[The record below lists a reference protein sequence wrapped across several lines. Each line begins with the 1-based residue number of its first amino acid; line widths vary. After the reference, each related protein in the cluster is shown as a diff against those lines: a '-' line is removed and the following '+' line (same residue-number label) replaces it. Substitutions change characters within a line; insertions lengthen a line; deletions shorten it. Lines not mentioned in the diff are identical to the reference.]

1 MKNIEELLESKI
13 ATGQRTNVLEY
24 MQENLLPCIQKD
36 LLSTSIV
43 HRVMHEY
50 LRNANDKGREEIIDA
65 VKEKL
70 IKMIHSRDGAR
81 VAMYCLW
88 YGTNKV

>member
-1 MKNIEELLESKI
+1 
-13 ATGQRTNVLEY
+13 
-24 MQENLLPCIQKD
+24 MQESLLPCIQKD
-36 LLSTSIV
+36 LLSSSIV
-43 HRVMHEY
+43 HRAMHEY
-50 LRNANDKGREEIIDA
+50 LRNANEKGREELIDA

-88 YGTNKV
+88 YGTNKVYIIFLLFLINFILKFRIENY

>member
-1 MKNIEELLESKI
+1 
-13 ATGQRTNVLEY
+13 
-24 MQENLLPCIQKD
+24 MQESLLPCIQKD
-36 LLSTSIV
+36 LLSSSIV
-43 HRVMHEY
+43 HRAMHEY
-50 LRNANDKGREEIIDA
+50 LRNANEKGREELIDA

-88 YGTNKV
+88 YGTNKVYILYFSCFLINFILEI